1 MHKPSSDEIDL
12 LVGLWTCGNRTSSET
27 NQRLKASAT
36 HIRRRSSAWR
46 SEPKLMRLCLARLG
60 EVLITFLASSL
71 AAARTSRSGYSR
83 ALYGHIRIA
92 VEDSHDGFRFAEVAQ
107 VA

>member
-1 MHKPSSDEIDL
+1 
-12 LVGLWTCGNRTSSET
+12 
-27 NQRLKASAT
+27 
-36 HIRRRSSAWR
+36 
-46 SEPKLMRLCLARLG
+46 MRLCLARLG
-60 EVLITFLASSL
+60 EALITFLASSL

-107 VA
+107 VAEVTYVSWMNREVAGECKTGRMVGFVTSWWLFGYSGRQWVVRLS